1 MSSAEAK
8 CLGCQEIVLQ
18 RTERTEDNPEGE
30 VSYFPPAVSRHLPK
44 WRIYLPSESRS
55 VLEEIYKSLDSAS
68 LRLPMMG
75 ARTLVDLFMVDKV
88 KDIGGFER
96 KLHELEKAGY
106 ISSKNRDVLF
116 APSI

>member
-1 MSSAEAK
+1 
-8 CLGCQEIVLQ
+8 
-18 RTERTEDNPEGE
+18 
-30 VSYFPPAVSRHLPK
+30 
-44 WRIYLPSESRS
+44 
-55 VLEEIYKSLDSAS
+55 
-68 LRLPMMG
+68 MMG